1 MNWLLVSVTMPLTE
15 RSLANQSHFHLIFL
29 SEPQGPSFHRLTKE
43 LYVDGEGRGVC
54 VCVGPCESATE
65 GRRERWLKYVA
76 ISTPKPPALLFSF

>member
-1 MNWLLVSVTMPLTE
+1 MPLTE

-54 VCVGPCESATE
+54 VCVLDLVKVQQRE
-65 GRRERWLKYVA
+65 GGKDG
-76 ISTPKPPALLFSF
+76 